1 MKKPFVIYNYK
12 SNKSTENFPD
22 MHNFR
27 NAIKMVY
34 DGEVILDFFTKYGVV
49 EHDTVNICGDLYMAF
64 SNCPQALSTEN
75 GKA

>member
-1 MKKPFVIYNYK
+1 
-12 SNKSTENFPD
+12 